1 MLLEV
6 IDSFISGFFHRLGL
20 KQGNAPNQI
29 KPKDP
34 RRISDQPGIDSDV
47 TDQEVWNI
55 VTSYG
60 KYKEVWP
67 IYRHN
72 GLLDAIKARDE
83 KAEFDQKMS
92 EINPKHISP
101 TQQNPPAKIVQ
112 NTIPPTV
119 VQEVQKNL
127 DELDLSLVRGL
138 ASYFKEMNG
147 KIRHYHQDHHASR
160 EEADVI
166 ANYYLKTADIIKG
179 VKTQQDLKELLKFLE
194 TLKKKISRYQHNE
207 DKYRWSTCLEKE
219 VLAKLRKLI
228 DAL

>member
-6 IDSFISGFFHRLGL
+6 IDSFISGFFHRLGF

-29 KPKDP
+29 KQKDP
-34 RRISDQPGIDSDV
+34 RRISDRPGIDSDV
-47 TDQEVWNI
+47 TDQEIWNI
-55 VTSYG
+55 VTLYG

-83 KAEFDQKMS
+83 KVEFDTLLLNQKDIS
-92 EINPKHISP
+92 E
-101 TQQNPPAKIVQ
+101 TQQNLPAKIVQ
-112 NTIPPTV
+112 DTIPPTV

-127 DELDLSLVRGL
+127 DELDLSIVRGL

-147 KIRHYHQDHHASR
+147 KIRHHHRDHHASR

-179 VKTQQDLKELLKFLE
+179 VKTQQDLKELLEFLE
-194 TLKKKISRYQHNE
+194 TLKKKVSRYQHDE

-219 VLAKLRKLI
+219 VLAKLRRLV